1 MCFWYYRTCCKKL
14 WFKCMDLDPTLVS
27 HVLLALTLKGPR
39 EVSLPK
45 LPRKCYTRESSTLVS
60 VEMDYITR
68 SIAGGP

>member
-1 MCFWYYRTCCKKL
+1 
-14 WFKCMDLDPTLVS
+14 MDLDPTLAS

-45 LPRKCYTRESSTLVS
+45 LPRKCYTRESSMLVS